1 MSRQLSIFTF
11 KAKERECPEIYRIQ
25 PHLTCVLA
33 IKNVG
38 KRGLFKIEVQVYV
51 DIFEILSNA
60 IWLKAIVYRLLFL
73 KSRDPIFSRSGL
85 PSILNKKN
93 TVETRLSGTTPQL
106 LADPFRFFPCS
117 LPFLFFFSLSLLAV
131 FYLLFPFY
139 RLKKVCINRARNL
152 RSQMCNVRLVREHL
166 LLKIT

>member
-11 KAKERECPEIYRIQ
+11 KAKKRECPEIYRIQ

-38 KRGLFKIEVQVYV
+38 RRGLFKIQVQVYV

-73 KSRDPIFSRSGL
+73 KSRDPIF
-85 PSILNKKN
+85 
-93 TVETRLSGTTPQL
+93 
-106 LADPFRFFPCS
+106 
-117 LPFLFFFSLSLLAV
+117 
-131 FYLLFPFY
+131 
-139 RLKKVCINRARNL
+139 
-152 RSQMCNVRLVREHL
+152 
-166 LLKIT
+166 